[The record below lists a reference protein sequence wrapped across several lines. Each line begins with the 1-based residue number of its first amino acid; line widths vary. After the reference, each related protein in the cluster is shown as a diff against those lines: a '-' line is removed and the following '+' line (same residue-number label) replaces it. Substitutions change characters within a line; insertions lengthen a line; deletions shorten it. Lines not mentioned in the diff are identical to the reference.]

1 MIIEKI
7 NIKSFGLLTDTILEF
22 SDGINVIEGPNEAGK
37 STIAAFIRYMFYGF
51 DGALSTPE
59 LSERQ
64 RRVNWDTGVAQG
76 SMTVR
81 VKGKRYLI
89 SRSTSLTETNP
100 RPIYK
105 EDASVIDLESGAPV
119 FGKMPAG
126 EVFFGV
132 DRELFENTAFIGQ
145 IGETRI
151 NEGSV
156 KEAIENILFSG
167 SERTNTERASQKLSE
182 KMHQLLHENRMGGA
196 IFELMAK
203 EEELEARLS
212 RFDEDNKEILA
223 KEAELHEIKSIKQE
237 AEDKKNS
244 FTELDTSYRNFMVIE
259 SFDKLHEF
267 EDECERKAEVYNTFI
282 QDNTKNGFVP
292 TSQYLTQIAVAR
304 QSVNDAYRH
313 LADAQDRYTKEK
325 SVIGITG
332 EAEREISLTDTFGG
346 EKKIKEDIHKK
357 RLETVKNSL
366 IASLGGAVTLVMII
380 LEIIASGFL
389 AEIAMRIVM
398 AIIGLGGIG
407 ACAYFVYRA
416 IGCERAIGEI
426 AKKFGV
432 QGYQDLKGK
441 LTLIGEQ
448 RQKRDALIAANDS
461 AVRALED
468 AKTGY
473 RKAKEELARIVKL
486 WGDSVPETDIN
497 AFLDELEMRVDE
509 FLKMKDRLFAEKNDI
524 EITVKEIRRT
534 LLDKS
539 EIDIRAKV
547 PPLKRKVLASV
558 NHSDIISGIAEA
570 KAKIAEQDKLIFE
583 VEDELAALKVKMQN
597 PGVIYSEINA
607 LEKQLDE
614 LKLRHKAYYMALD
627 AIKGAETKL
636 RTEISPRLGEY
647 AANLM
652 QVMTDKKY
660 SSLTLSDELKIA
672 FAGKDGKE
680 RSADFLSGGTQ
691 DLAYIAVRMA
701 LIDMLYPEKP
711 PVCFDESFA
720 HQDNVR
726 ARAMMK
732 AIKSLADDG
741 MQSIIFTCRKRES
754 TLANELDGKAGI
766 FRLATDG
773 TDE

>member
-7 NIKSFGLLTDTILEF
+7 NIKSFGLLTDTTLEF
-22 SDGINVIEGPNEAGK
+22 SDSINVIEGPNEAGK

-59 LSERQ
+59 LSERA
-64 RRVNWDTGVAQG
+64 RRVNWDSGIAQG

-81 VKGKRYLI
+81 VKDKRYLI
-89 SRSTSLTETNP
+89 SRSTKLTETNP
-100 RPIYK
+100 RPVYK

-132 DRELFENTAFIGQ
+132 DRELFENTAFVGQ
-145 IGETRI
+145 IGETKI

-156 KEAIENILFSG
+156 KEAIENILFSL
-167 SERTNTERASQKLSE
+167 SEKTNTEKAAGKLSD
-182 KMHQLLHENRMGGA
+182 KMQQLLHENRMGGA

-203 EEELEARLS
+203 EEELRTRLA
-212 RFDEDNKEILA
+212 RFDEDNTEILS
-223 KEAELHEIKSIKQE
+223 KEAELHEIKSIKAE
-237 AEDKKNS
+237 AENKKNS
-244 FTELDTSYRNFMVIE
+244 FTELDISYRNFMVIE

-313 LADAQDRYTKEK
+313 LSDAQERYTKEK
-325 SVIGITG
+325 SVMGITS

-346 EKKIKEDIHKK
+346 EKKIKEDIGKK
-357 RLETVKNSL
+357 RLDTVKNSL
-366 IASLGGAVTLVMII
+366 IASLGGIVTLLMII
-380 LEIIASGFL
+380 FEIIATGFM
-389 AEIAMRIVM
+389 AEPFMRTTMAILGLGGVGMCAYFIVM
-398 AIIGLGGIG
+398 AI
-407 ACAYFVYRA
+407 
-416 IGCERAIGEI
+416 GCEKAISET

-432 QGYQDLKGK
+432 MGYNDLKGK
-441 LTLIGEQ
+441 LTLIGEK
-448 RQKRDALIAANDS
+448 RQKRDTIIAANES

-468 AKTGY
+468 AKINY
-473 RKAKEELARIVKL
+473 RKSKEELARIVKL
-486 WGDSVPETDIN
+486 WGDEVPETDIN

-539 EIDIRAKV
+539 EIDTRAKV

-570 KAKIAEQDKLIFE
+570 KAKIAEQDKLIYE
-583 VEDELAALKVKMQN
+583 VEDELAALKAKIHN
-597 PGVIYSEINA
+597 PGLIYSEINS
-607 LEKQLDE
+607 LEKQLAE
-614 LKLRHKAYYMALD
+614 LRMRHKAYYMALD
-627 AIKGAETKL
+627 AIKGAEAKL

-647 AANLM
+647 AAGLM

-660 SSLTLSDELKIA
+660 SSLTLNDELKVA
-672 FAGKDGKE
+672 FLDKSGKD

-691 DLAYIAVRMA
+691 DLMYIAVRMA

-726 ARAMMK
+726 AKAMMK

-741 MQSIIFTCRKRES
+741 MQSIIFTCRQREC
-754 TLANELDGKAGI
+754 TLASEADKSAAI
-766 FRLATDG
+766 FRLATDN
-773 TDE
+773 